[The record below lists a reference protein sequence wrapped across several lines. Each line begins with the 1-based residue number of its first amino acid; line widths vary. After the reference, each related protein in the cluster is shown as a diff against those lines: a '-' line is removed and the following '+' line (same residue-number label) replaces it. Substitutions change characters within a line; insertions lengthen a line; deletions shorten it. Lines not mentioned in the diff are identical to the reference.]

1 MKTKFVT
8 LAGVT
13 VAAINTKLTVDIVK
27 TVKGF
32 KPEACKLFNDDKK
45 LVFGLGLAEGQ
56 SFDGIIVN
64 LNKRKGNLVYREVLV
79 DATDKEKEEEKVHL
93 VQLASKLSKVE
104 EQVVAAYNEY
114 IKTAA
119 SIEETNLD
127 EVEVKVEVEEVEEE
141 SEEE

>member
-13 VAAINTKLTVDIVK
+13 VAAINTKLTVDMVK

-45 LVFGLGLAEGQ
+45 LVFGLGIAEGQ
-56 SFDGIIVN
+56 SFDGVIVN
-64 LNKRKGNLVYREVLV
+64 LDKRKGNLVYREVLV

-93 VQLASKLSKVE
+93 VQLASKLGKVE

-114 IKTAA
+114 IKAAA

>member
-127 EVEVKVEVEEVEEE
+127 EVEIKVEVEEVEEE